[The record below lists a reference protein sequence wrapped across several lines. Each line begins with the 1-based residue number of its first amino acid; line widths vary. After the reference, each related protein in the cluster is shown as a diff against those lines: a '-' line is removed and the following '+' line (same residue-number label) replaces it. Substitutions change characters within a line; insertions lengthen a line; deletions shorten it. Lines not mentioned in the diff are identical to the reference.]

1 MKCLFIINPSAG
13 TKTIQKKLDQI
24 IGQMI
29 LKKLVS
35 TIDVFYTEK
44 KDDAYQYCLKLK
56 DDDYDFVVSV
66 GGDGT
71 VNEIINGFIE
81 NHFCL
86 LYTSPSPRDRQKS
99 RMPSSA

>member
-1 MKCLFIINPSAG
+1 MPAQ
-13 TKTIQKKLDQI
+13 KTIQKKLDQI

-66 GGDGT
+66 GW
-71 VNEIINGFIE
+71 
-81 NHFCL
+81 
-86 LYTSPSPRDRQKS
+86 
-99 RMPSSA
+99 